1 MTTSLQESSG
11 KKKKTSFICHHILK
25 CGDSQHTLE
34 IHNKIITWKENQI
47 IKLYFG
53 IILDS
58 KI

>member
-1 MTTSLQESSG
+1 MTTRLQESSG
-11 KKKKTSFICHHILK
+11 EKKKSSFICHHILK

-34 IHNKIITWKENQI
+34 IHNNIIIWKENQI